1 MKPLLRDSL
10 FCGVISLQIAVAVFC
25 FGRYWGESL
34 SLPFLLSREIGRSIE
49 TGSQWPF
56 LTGYDEQGRTRPMAL
71 ASHSPQAIIVRGTC
85 SCADE
90 QVSNWIRVAHQRGEQ
105 VTLILPTDRAEEV
118 RETTANH
125 WTGRVLRI
133 RPIELEQMG
142 LMKEGAL
149 VQLPLMA
156 HLDANG
162 AILGVQRSS

>member
-1 MKPLLRDSL
+1 MKSLLRDSL
-10 FCGVISLQIAVAVFC
+10 FCGVVSLQIAVAVFC
-25 FGRYWGESL
+25 LGRYWGESL
-34 SLPFLLSREIGRSIE
+34 SLPLLLSGE
-49 TGSQWPF
+49 TGRGIEAGSHWPS
-56 LTGYDEQGRTRPMAL
+56 LTAYDEHGRTRPMAL
-71 ASHSPQAIIVRGTC
+71 VSHAPQAIIVRGTC

-105 VTLILPTDRAEEV
+105 VTLILPTGQAEQV
-118 RETTANH
+118 RETALNN

-142 LMKEGAL
+142 LMKEGAP